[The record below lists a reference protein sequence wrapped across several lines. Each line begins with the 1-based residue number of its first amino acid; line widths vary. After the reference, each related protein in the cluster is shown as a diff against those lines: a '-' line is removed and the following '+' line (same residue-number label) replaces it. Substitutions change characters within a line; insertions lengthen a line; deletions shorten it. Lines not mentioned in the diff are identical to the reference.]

1 MGFFETLRQSLSDP
15 NAFHAM
21 TVHFPVALAIVG
33 ALLLVAFAAV
43 GFRSRGV
50 ASVVVLCFL
59 AASAG
64 ALVARSAGHAAEEAL
79 ETMQPPMTI
88 AEHDA
93 VESHEDA
100 GENLWIWTIV
110 PAAFAGLT
118 FTKRRRL
125 RLAFGLL
132 ALASGFAATGATVY
146 TGHLGGRL
154 VYHHGLGAPDRTP
167 GREYAPEPGEAA
179 HAEGEEHENGV

>member
-1 MGFFETLRQSLSDP
+1 MGFFESLQQSWSDP

-21 TVHFPVALAIVG
+21 TVHFPVALGIVG
-33 ALLLVAFAAV
+33 ALLLIAFAAV
-43 GFRSRGV
+43 GFRNRGV

-64 ALVARSAGHAAEEAL
+64 ALVARSAGHDAEEAL
-79 ETMQPPMTI
+79 ERMQPPLTV

-93 VESHEDA
+93 LEDHEDA

-125 RLAFGLL
+125 RLVFGLL
-132 ALASGFAATGATVY
+132 AVATGFAAAGATVY

-154 VYHHGLGAPDRTP
+154 VYHHGLGSPERTP
-167 GREYAPEPGEAA
+167 GREYMPESGEEA
-179 HAEGEEHENGV
+179 HEEGEEHENGV